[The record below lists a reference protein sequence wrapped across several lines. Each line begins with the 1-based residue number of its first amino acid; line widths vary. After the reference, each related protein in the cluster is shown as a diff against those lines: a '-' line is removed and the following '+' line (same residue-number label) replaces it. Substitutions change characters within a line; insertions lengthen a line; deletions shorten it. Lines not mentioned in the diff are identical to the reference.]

1 MKSDFPVAF
10 FSRFG
15 LRACAWELCFHAPRL
30 HRRKR
35 VVRDLQR
42 HRCFCGQRGRW
53 VPGLRSEAPKFTC
66 PAVACHCTGGPAVS
80 CAAATFPWSI
90 ALAAF
95 LGGFLA
101 ALAVAWRLRVW
112 AAGGWDV
119 AGRFT
124 LGSRDDGSLPP
135 TPAAAAA
142 PAPSAPSPPL
152 WRIAGAT
159 FAGPPLHSVGG
170 LVAALGSGAV
180 DDLAVWKPRVR

>member
-1 MKSDFPVAF
+1 MHPAF
-10 FSRFG
+10 FAASAWSATCSAIG
-15 LRACAWELCFHAPRL
+15 ASVAHAVAGCPAC
-30 HRRKR
+30 
-35 VVRDLQR
+35 
-42 HRCFCGQRGRW
+42 
-53 VPGLRSEAPKFTC
+53 APKFTC

-95 LGGFLA
+95 PGGFLA

-124 LGSRDDGSLPP
+124 LGSSDDGALPP
-135 TPAAAAA
+135 TPAAASA

-152 WRIAGAT
+152 RRIAGA
-159 FAGPPLHSVGG
+159 AVAAPPLHSVGS
-170 LVAALGSGAV
+170 LVAALGAGAV
-180 DDLAVWKPRVR
+180 DELAVWKPRVR